1 VPDSGAPG
9 VGSWRPDAS
18 LEIIRLRARL
28 LGRVRS
34 FFAQRGVLEVDTPLL
49 SRFAATDPALDS
61 FPTCYLGPGAAG
73 GLSLYLQTS
82 PEFFLKRLL
91 AAGSGPVYQLGHVF
105 RNGEYGRR
113 HNPEFMMLEWYR
125 PGMDHHTLMDE
136 VDALLAFVLLGIL
149 DYRPARRVAYRDW
162 FQDHTGLDAWSS
174 DVSALRG
181 FVERNI
187 GPVPAG
193 MDETRLSPWLDLV
206 VTHWIE
212 PRSGA
217 EALFVYDF
225 PAAQAALARVRKDPV
240 PVAER
245 FELYFGAVELANGF
259 HELGDAAEQRLR
271 FEADN
276 SLRQRSGLPAMP
288 LDEHLLAALGA
299 GLPDS
304 SGVALGFDRL
314 VMLAAD
320 VAEISAAMPFS
331 LQRV

>member
-1 VPDSGAPG
+1 VPDSGASG

-61 FPTCYLGPGAAG
+61 FPTRYLGPAAG
-73 GLSLYLQTS
+73 GGLPLYLQTS
-82 PEFFLKRLL
+82 PEFFMKRLL

-125 PGMDHHTLMDE
+125 PGMDHHALMGE
-136 VDALLAFVLLGIL
+136 VDALLAFALQGIL
-149 DYRPARRVAYRDW
+149 DYQPARRIAYRQW
-162 FQDHTGLDAWSS
+162 FQDHTGLDPWCD
-174 DVSALRG
+174 DVPALRS
-181 FVERNI
+181 FIERKI
-187 GPVPAG
+187 GPAPEG
-193 MDETRLSPWLDLV
+193 MDETRLTPWLDLV

-212 PRSGA
+212 PQIGDQ
-217 EALFVYDF
+217 ALFVYDF
-225 PAAQAALARVRKDPV
+225 PVAQAALARVRNDPL

-245 FELYFGAVELANGF
+245 FELYLKGVELANGF
-259 HELGDAAEQRLR
+259 HELADAAEQRLR
-271 FEADN
+271 FQADN
-276 SLRQRSGLPAMP
+276 SLRERYGLPAMP
-288 LDEHLLAALGA
+288 PDENLLAALAA

-314 VMLAAD
+314 VMLAAEL
-320 VAEISAAMPFS
+320 AEISATMPFS